1 MSQAREHES
10 HAGAK
15 GLQEKH
21 SSAHGTYAAGQRDA
35 EVAGSVFEPC
45 IIHDVWLYK
54 HRPHAC
60 RRPPHVSCT
69 QLYKGTWSGLRR

>member
-35 EVAGSVFEPC
+35 EVAGSMFEPC
-45 IIHDVWLYK
+45 MAVQAQTPCMQK
-54 HRPHAC
+54 TATR
-60 RRPPHVSCT
+60 
-69 QLYKGTWSGLRR
+69 QLYTAVHRYLVRAA